1 MSPYRR
7 NNFRNVLES
16 RFDLTKIGTGSPL
29 LAEYFDDRIYVRI
42 IMTAIMVNYLTTESF
57 TCHWYSSR
65 IKPRVQQASDFS
77 LIDFYVA
84 TNSSRQ
90 YRDDR
95 PPWMNTRTWLFV
107 RWIVWI
113 DKNKNKN
120 SKNCDTYSRTFSI
133 SLHVEVGIFIYSR
146 LLEFFLKN
154 NYIKGIIERVLDL
167 KK

>member
-1 MSPYRR
+1 M
-7 NNFRNVLES
+7 LES

-113 DKNKNKN
+113 DKNKN
-120 SKNCDTYSRTFSI
+120 SKNCDTYSRTFGFNFTSRRGWNIYLFSI
-133 SLHVEVGIFIYSR
+133 IRIF
-146 LLEFFLKN
+146 F
-154 NYIKGIIERVLDL
+154 
-167 KK
+167 